1 MNEPVVKLES
11 VAMGHDGIAILR
23 NVTFELGT
31 GEFAYLIGKTG
42 AGKSTLMKILYGDL
56 TPIEGTAMV
65 AGVDLGGLSVKNIP
79 ELRRQLGI
87 VFQDF
92 QLLMDRSV
100 LANLEFVLKVTGW
113 AKGEMRERAEAV
125 LKLVGLSEKGYAMP
139 HQLSGGEQQ
148 RVVIARALLNQPK
161 IILADEPTGN
171 LDPDTSKEIMQLLVN
186 ISKTGTAVLM
196 ATHDYYLI
204 DKFPARLLRCED
216 HTVTDLGALMM
227 VGRA

>member
-1 MNEPVVKLES
+1 MNEAVVSLES
-11 VAMGHDGIAILR
+11 VSMGHDGIAILR
-23 NVTFELGT
+23 DVSFYLAQ

-42 AGKSTLMKILYGDL
+42 AGKSTLMKMLYGDL
-56 TPIEGTAMV
+56 LPLEGKASV
-65 AGVDLGGLSVKNIP
+65 AGVDLGTISTRNIP
-79 ELRRQLGI
+79 ALRRQLGI

-113 AKGEMRERAEAV
+113 AKSEMRARAEEV
-125 LKLVGLSEKGYAMP
+125 LRQVGLTEKGYAMP

-216 HTVTDLGALMM
+216 HTVTDLGELMM